1 MIDVSQWRA
10 SIGLWH
16 YCQAAS
22 SRPANGRQCHS
33 FKGAVDSKSGSITSV
48 EKTTKLPAAI
58 PIIALLLLYLCYP
71 IPPPPPTTTGIRAI
85 INYNSVLYILIGI
98 VNFYSS
104 VLPGATA
111 VGSSSN
117 LICFFL
123 VLIVRLLLLLSGDVE
138 LNPGPT
144 IDDKPDVSLLIQWLD
159 ALPDWIEFA
168 VILPKITRQD
178 VFEILFDY
186 RKVEDQKLALY
197 SKWLDKYPYATWR
210 DVYLTLKFLPQEYS
224 NYFVGVLKRNLEEST
239 TDSAPVALGQPVT
252 IELPQKKVM
261 FETAEDEKEILRKL
275 IELNREFCGIVMHV
289 RSGLKKKNKSDP
301 ELLVYLT
308 SFIEEY
314 MDWNDKLTNASLDG
328 IFEIIHPFYDFIDF
342 SLIEFIVEHF
352 LKDDNFHW
360 HWYSREI
367 DILCDSVKVKH
378 LIKALEAIYAE
389 HISDISNMPT
399 ISIKFYHQWDAHSIK
414 GLSLLIHNLLPDQLQ
429 QSLMKYITIDGRPI
443 ANVIQRGMCTC
454 CFSIII

>member
-1 MIDVSQWRA
+1 M
-10 SIGLWH
+10 
-16 YCQAAS
+16 
-22 SRPANGRQCHS
+22 
-33 FKGAVDSKSGSITSV
+33 
-48 EKTTKLPAAI
+48 
-58 PIIALLLLYLCYP
+58 
-71 IPPPPPTTTGIRAI
+71 
-85 INYNSVLYILIGI
+85 
-98 VNFYSS
+98 
-104 VLPGATA
+104 
-111 VGSSSN
+111 GSSSN

-123 VLIVRLLLLLSGDVE
+123 SLIVRLLLLLSGDVE

-144 IDDKPDVSLLIQWLD
+144 IYDKPDVSLLIQWLD

-168 VILPKITRQD
+168 LILPEITRQD

-197 SKWLDKYPYATWR
+197 SKWLNKCSYATWR
-210 DVYLTLKFLPQEYS
+210 DVYLTLKFLPREYN
-224 NYFVGVLKRNLEEST
+224 NYFAGVLKRNLEEST

-275 IELNREFCGIVMHV
+275 IELNREFSRIVMHV

-301 ELLVYLT
+301 ELLVYLK

-314 MDWNDKLTNASLDG
+314 MDWNDKLTNASLDE
-328 IFEIIHPFYDFIDF
+328 IFKIIHPFYDFINF
-342 SLIEFIVEHF
+342 SLIEVISEEF
-352 LKDDNFHW
+352 LEDNKFY
-360 HWYSREI
+360 WYSREI
-367 DILCDSVKVKH
+367 DILRDSVKVKH

-414 GLSLLIHNLLPDQLQ
+414 GLSLLIQNLLPDQPQ